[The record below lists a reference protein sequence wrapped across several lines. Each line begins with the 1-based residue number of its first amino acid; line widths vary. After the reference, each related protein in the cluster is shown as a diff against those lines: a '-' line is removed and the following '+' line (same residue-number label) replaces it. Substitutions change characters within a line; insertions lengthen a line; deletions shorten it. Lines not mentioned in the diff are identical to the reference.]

1 MGTWTGAT
9 QDTSATAVS
18 GSSRYK
24 VMSIESLGDG
34 GSDGSA
40 VNGAGG
46 TTPQLP
52 FLLKASV
59 VKGFGRG
66 SKLLG
71 IPTAN
76 LNMDQVGPVVDS
88 WPNGIY
94 YGFSC
99 LKGDVYKA
107 VASIGTNP
115 YFKNSQKTVEPHL
128 LHEFPDDFY
137 GEELKFLV
145 CGYVR
150 PERSFASLEELVAA
164 IRSDIEVART
174 ALEAPG
180 WRMLGTR
187 EAAWAGG

>member
-71 IPTAN
+71 IPTGKMWPSFNSRRGAGKS
-76 LNMDQVGPVVDS
+76 LPISTMSLCLVFTCSHRGDLGPD
-88 WPNGIY
+88 
-94 YGFSC
+94 
-99 LKGDVYKA
+99 
-107 VASIGTNP
+107 
-115 YFKNSQKTVEPHL
+115 
-128 LHEFPDDFY
+128 FP
-137 GEELKFLV
+137 GRIL
-145 CGYVR
+145 
-150 PERSFASLEELVAA
+150 S
-164 IRSDIEVART
+164 
-174 ALEAPG
+174 
-180 WRMLGTR
+180 
-187 EAAWAGG
+187 